1 MLYFFE
7 PPAAPASISDPML
20 ADWVAERM
28 SGRWMDTCWSVSS
41 EVGEPSGLRLKL
53 PDVLGPLQDPGQH
66 WSLPSQGG
74 WGLGAGRRKQGKKR
88 KSGRLLRR

>member
-7 PPAAPASISDPML
+7 PPAAPASISDPVL

-41 EVGEPSGLRLKL
+41 EV
-53 PDVLGPLQDPGQH
+53 
-66 WSLPSQGG
+66 
-74 WGLGAGRRKQGKKR
+74 
-88 KSGRLLRR
+88 